1 MAVHKI
7 SSILSLIVLG
17 LSQALLE
24 CVAVLWWQSSA
35 ASVSSQN
42 VNASVIVA
50 VDDVVPIAVGLE
62 LKHVVLD
69 SASGTQ
75 RLVHAVLKGTGI
87 VSMVS
92 GLHRLGGIGPVGAGD
107 AEQATN
113 FTVAGQSLVAVAH
126 GLADASQ
133 ADIGNRGSTGRLIL
147 RDGGQ
152 RLLGLDLLELLRVEL
167 LLQGSGG
174 ELLSQWS
181 STKLHSGEGL
191 LNGSR
196 EETDSGESLELL
208 LLLLGSELWLILGQ
222 SSLR

>member
-1 MAVHKI
+1 M
-7 SSILSLIVLG
+7 SSILSLVVLG

-24 CVAVLWWQSSA
+24 GVAVLWWQSSA
-35 ASVSSQN
+35 ASISSQN

-50 VDDVVPIAVGLE
+50 VDDVVAIAVRLE

-69 SASGTQ
+69 SASGAQ
-75 RLVHAVLKGTGI
+75 RLVHAVLKGTG
-87 VSMVS
+87 VVGMVS
-92 GLHRLGGIGPVGAGD
+92 GLHRLGGIGPVGASD
-107 AEQATN
+107 AEQATH

-133 ADIGNRGSTGRLIL
+133 ADIGDRGSTGGLIL
-147 RDGGQ
+147 RNRGQ

-181 STKLHSGEGL
+181 STKLHRGEGL
-191 LNGSR
+191 LDGSR
-196 EETDSGESLELL
+196 KETDSGESLELL
-208 LLLLGSELWLILGQ
+208 LLWLGNELWLILGQ